1 MKNKAQDGVVKHLS
15 NFLIKISFKV
25 PLEKALIILCEY
37 GFLFENLSK
46 FDSVTN
52 DSVKEI
58 YLPVEYNEKEFSF
71 LKKDI
76 IELWP
81 KPVVERV
88 EIPKEVIKE
97 VIVKE
102 ETKVN
107 TEVSR
112 IDEAHE
118 LYFGWTRPQ

>member
-1 MKNKAQDGVVKHLS
+1 MVKHLS